1 MIHILCTKGGLKIM
15 RAFVIITL
23 TFLSVISWDAFLK
36 IKVMKR
42 TQRNKTLFLTYWT
55 NRYKLSNPPK

>member
-23 TFLSVISWDAFLK
+23 TFLSVISWDAFFK
-36 IKVMKR
+36 DKNDEKN
-42 TQRNKTLFLTYWT
+42 TTE
-55 NRYKLSNPPK
+55 